1 MSNVATIRSSAGK
14 GIIRLLQPSEHGL
27 LRDHLMRLDPA
38 SRRDRFNGGIS
49 DSFITTYA
57 GRCFDHG
64 TIVIAYLQDG
74 TVRAAAELHGPERSA
89 DETPEIAFS
98 VEDRLRRQG
107 VGSALFEQILAE
119 ARRRGY
125 PRLRITTGG
134 QNQAM
139 KALAHKFGANLTFAS
154 GEATGIVDL
163 TRRPAEPAERPAAR
177 GDAPPLVPQPVTPW
191 SLPLPTADRPR
202 DGAREPGDVGTDVQ
216 ALYRAPE
223 AAPPA
228 RGALNRPDR
237 RLCGSIAEMSRPNSE
252 GGVFQS
258 PPYAPI

>member
-163 TRRPAEPAERPAAR
+163 RPRRSPAKPSERPAAQ
-177 GDAPPLVPQPVTPW
+177 GDAPPLVPLPVTPW
-191 SLPLPTADRPR
+191 SLPLPPLLIAREMVRASQAMWEQMFRLCADLLKLRPR
-202 DGAREPGDVGTDVQ
+202 
-216 ALYRAPE
+216 L
-223 AAPPA
+223 
-228 RGALNRPDR
+228 
-237 RLCGSIAEMSRPNSE
+237 
-252 GGVFQS
+252 GVR
-258 PPYAPI
+258 